1 MTKIDCSK
9 VFVDVSTFSTN
20 ESRFN
25 GAFSKVDIKK
35 GDLIEK
41 GIVHRISN
49 DKHTFDG
56 MNNEFVFTWSDD
68 IPNYTWAVGSG
79 CSAFYNTNLES
90 TANTRMIR
98 YFDEDRFEIYAVTD
112 IKAGEELT
120 HTYKSL
126 KWRDA
131 FKPLYNK
138 LLND

>member
-9 VFVDVSTFSTN
+9 VVVDVSTFSTN
-20 ESRFN
+20 ESLFN